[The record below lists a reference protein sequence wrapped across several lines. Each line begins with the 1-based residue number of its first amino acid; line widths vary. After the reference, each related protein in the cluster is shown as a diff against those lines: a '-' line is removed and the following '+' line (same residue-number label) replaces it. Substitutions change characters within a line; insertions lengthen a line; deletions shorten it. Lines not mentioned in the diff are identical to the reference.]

1 MSNSSNSSGSF
12 ARDETHNSIKD
23 SYYEADMRLI
33 ADSLNNL
40 IKNICHLNFAN
51 IKDSLIKLKD
61 HKKYNMKFKEILK
74 QNYRIY
80 LENERY

>member
-1 MSNSSNSSGSF
+1 
-12 ARDETHNSIKD
+12 
-23 SYYEADMRLI
+23 MRLI